1 MLKSDTETDAGTDS
15 SYSESDYDE
24 DAQITLHEASIINTD
39 NSTEW
44 KNEHYIQHWIQVLD
58 RDADQDNSPTVF
70 SPVSS
75 PGPVNCIPEE
85 SLPYAFVWR
94 GFCRLVSERNQY
106 LCYGDNKIQAKGNS
120 GKYQKAL
127 VFIIGIIP
135 TEKSY
140 LYFWL

>member
-24 DAQITLHEASIINTD
+24 DVQITLHEASIINTD
-39 NSTEW
+39 NSSEW

-58 RDADQDNSPTVF
+58 RDAGQDNSPTVF
-70 SPVSS
+70 SPVSP

-94 GFCRLVSERNQY
+94 GFCRLISKRNQY
-106 LCYGDNKIQAKGNS
+106 LCYGDNKI
-120 GKYQKAL
+120 
-127 VFIIGIIP
+127 
-135 TEKSY
+135 
-140 LYFWL
+140 

>member
-24 DAQITLHEASIINTD
+24 DVQITLHEASIINTD

-94 GFCRLVSERNQY
+94 GFCRLISERNQY

>member
-1 MLKSDTETDAGTDS
+1 MI
-15 SYSESDYDE
+15 
-24 DAQITLHEASIINTD
+24 ITFSIEFKFEF
-39 NSTEW
+39 S
-44 KNEHYIQHWIQVLD
+44 
-58 RDADQDNSPTVF
+58 DADQDNIPTVF
-70 SPVSS
+70 SPVSP
-75 PGPVNCIPEE
+75 PGPVNCIPED

-94 GFCRLVSERNQY
+94 GFCRLISERNQY

-135 TEKSY
+135 TKKSY

>member
-24 DAQITLHEASIINTD
+24 DVQITLHEASIINTD